1 MPAVYTRDKGGE
13 APKKDV
19 SSSSKGD
26 VLTTW
31 KAAGW
36 IDFTIER
43 AAGWI
48 GQQTNDE
55 PVKQFPSPAAKEEN
69 NGTSDA
75 LVIDKHQLKQEKK
88 KAKKLKKMLYK
99 IVREAAAKATLL
111 HFKRKVAD
119 AEKELAKRT
128 AKTFAYSRKCEETV
142 VRLEQSEK
150 EWDDWEA

>member
-1 MPAVYTRDKGGE
+1 MPAVYTRDKGG
-13 APKKDV
+13 KDPEKNV
-19 SSSSKGD
+19 SSPKGD
-26 VLTTW
+26 VPTTW

-43 AAGWI
+43 AADWI

-69 NGTSDA
+69 NGTSDE

-99 IVREAAAKATLL
+99 IVREAAAKAMLL
-111 HFKRKVAD
+111 SLKRRVAD
-119 AEKELAKRT
+119 AEKALSKRT
-128 AKTFAYSRKCEETV
+128 EKTFAYERKCKEAV
-142 VRLEQSEK
+142 IRLEPREN
-150 EWDDWEA
+150 EWDDWDA

>member
-1 MPAVYTRDKGGE
+1 MPAVYTRDKGG
-13 APKKDV
+13 KDPEKNV
-19 SSSSKGD
+19 SSPKGD
-26 VLTTW
+26 VPTTW

-43 AAGWI
+43 AADWI

-75 LVIDKHQLKQEKK
+75 LVIDKYQLKQEKK
-88 KAKKLKKMLYK
+88 KAKKQKGLLYK
-99 IVREAAAKATLL
+99 IAREAAAKATLL
-111 HFKRKVAD
+111 HFKRKVVD

-128 AKTFAYSRKCEETV
+128 AKAFAFSRKCEETV
-142 VRLEQSEK
+142 ARLEQNEK
-150 EWDDWEA
+150 AWDDWEA

>member
-13 APKKDV
+13 VSKKDV
-19 SSSSKGD
+19 SSSKGG
-26 VLTTW
+26 VPTTW
-31 KAAGW
+31 KDAGW

-55 PVKQFPSPAAKEEN
+55 SVKQFPSSAAKEEN

-88 KAKKLKKMLYK
+88 KAKKQKGLLYK
-99 IVREAAAKATLL
+99 IAREAAAKATLL
-111 HFKRKVAD
+111 HFKRKVVD

-128 AKTFAYSRKCEETV
+128 AKTFAYSRKCEGT
-142 VRLEQSEK
+142 LEQNEK
-150 EWDDWEA
+150 AWDDWEA